1 LKYWYGS
8 RAKGLRRVDFVL
20 PIRSRAGKWE
30 IAQNI
35 PINDL
40 IRSKSMRRS
49 LNWRKKN
56 RSSAI

>member
-1 LKYWYGS
+1 MA
-8 RAKGLRRVDFVL
+8 RARRGCAALISSFRFAAAL
-20 PIRSRAGKWE
+20 AKWE

>member
-1 LKYWYGS
+1 MA
-8 RAKGLRRVDFVL
+8 RARRGCAALISSF

-30 IAQNI
+30 IARNV
-35 PINDL
+35 PINDF